1 MNKYLPI
8 VKMVTAGNSSSVQG
22 YNMTYTSSMNNYL
35 KTQISN
41 NQTLIIDY
49 AKESND
55 VNEALSTNDAIAQ
68 FGDTLQ
74 TLQANNFT
82 QH

>member
-1 MNKYLPI
+1 
-8 VKMVTAGNSSSVQG
+8 
-22 YNMTYTSSMNNYL
+22 MTYTSSMNNYL

>member
-1 MNKYLPI
+1 
-8 VKMVTAGNSSSVQG
+8 MVTAGNSSSVQG